1 MRIRPGSRRNP
12 YTLPRC
18 KEEGGRAVLCVQF
31 LTILFRRLPMNRSF
45 ATATLAAALGLALA
59 GTGQAQQQSG
69 KPMTKEQ
76 KMTME
81 RMVKNNLEMCYGV
94 AARGKNDCAEGQHSC
109 VGQATRDR
117 EPDSFVLV
125 AHLEVV
131 LHHAL
136 HRHLL

>member
-1 MRIRPGSRRNP
+1 
-12 YTLPRC
+12 
-18 KEEGGRAVLCVQF
+18 
-31 LTILFRRLPMNRSF
+31 MNRSL
-45 ATATLAAALGLALA
+45 ATATLAAAIGLALGA
-59 GTGQAQQQSG
+59 PLNPAQAQQKKAD

-76 KMTME
+76 KQTME

-125 AHLEVV
+125 PKGDCQKLAGGKTKS
-131 LHHAL
+131 
-136 HRHLL
+136 

>member
-1 MRIRPGSRRNP
+1 
-12 YTLPRC
+12 
-18 KEEGGRAVLCVQF
+18 
-31 LTILFRRLPMNRSF
+31 MNRSL
-45 ATATLAAALGLALA
+45 ATATLAAAIGLALGVPVTPA
-59 GTGQAQQQSG
+59 QAQAQK

-76 KMTME
+76 KQTME

-125 AHLEVV
+125 PKGDCQKLAGGKTKS
-131 LHHAL
+131 
-136 HRHLL
+136 

>member
-1 MRIRPGSRRNP
+1 
-12 YTLPRC
+12 
-18 KEEGGRAVLCVQF
+18 
-31 LTILFRRLPMNRSF
+31 MNRSL
-45 ATATLAAALGLALA
+45 ATATLAAAIGLALGVPVTPA
-59 GTGQAQQQSG
+59 HAQAQK

-76 KMTME
+76 KQTME

-125 AHLEVV
+125 PKGDCQKLAGGKTKS
-131 LHHAL
+131 
-136 HRHLL
+136 